1 MARRR
6 RNSPIGMIFAGI
18 ITVLMTGFMI
28 IAANR
33 EMKIQERCTANTS
46 ATITS
51 VSKEKRSKKSGKR
64 RTTYY
69 VYRTGYEFDV
79 DTSTYNGSTTL
90 NHSSTIGNTIAVHY
104 NPKNPN
110 ENYTNN
116 EKVVKV
122 ALILP
127 GLFGVVGVIL
137 IFAGIS
143 AKRKSRNIGGNYN
156 NMGIGGAIVG
166 AALSDRNNNY
176 NSYNN
181 QNGFGGNNSY
191 NSYNNQSSFGN
202 TNSYNGYNNQ
212 NGFNGNNG
220 YNSYNNQNGFGGN
233 NGYNGYNNQNGFG
246 GNNGYNGYNNQNGFD
261 GSNGYNNGYNNNY
274 NGGYNDSDFN
284 QLN

>member
-28 IAANR
+28 MAANR

-181 QNGFGGNNSY
+181 QSSFSNTNSY
-191 NSYNNQSSFGN
+191 NSYNNQ
-202 TNSYNGYNNQ
+202 
-212 NGFNGNNG
+212 NGFGGNSG

-261 GSNGYNNGYNNNY
+261 GSNGYKNGYNNNY